1 MMGDHGYF
9 IAMSYGMAAL
19 AVVVE
24 LISLKIGRAK
34 ALKHVEEERELEAQ
48 D

>member
-1 MMGDHGYF
+1 MEGHGYF
-9 IAMSYGMAAL
+9 IAMSYGAAAV

-24 LISLKIGRAK
+24 LIALKLGRAK
-34 ALKHVEEERELEAQ
+34 AWKLVEEERNLEAQ

>member
-1 MMGDHGYF
+1 MGEHGFYL
-9 IAMSYGMAAL
+9 AMSYGMAAL
-19 AVVVE
+19 AFAAE
-24 LISLKIGRAK
+24 LIALKLGRDQ

>member
-1 MMGDHGYF
+1 MAEHGFYL
-9 IAMSYGMAAL
+9 AMSYAAAAL
-19 AVVVE
+19 AIVAE
-24 LISLKIGRAK
+24 LIALKAGRAR